1 MRVAVHAATEA
12 AEVSLSLCVRFC
24 VCVCLHVCQI
34 ENCNYAVEL
43 GKTKAGFS
51 LVGVGGEDL
60 FHGNETLTLALVWQL
75 MRRSSRTFNPAFC
88 STVWCSK
95 VKAEG

>member
-1 MRVAVHAATEA
+1 MVAVST
-12 AEVSLSLCVRFC
+12 VCSSFSL
-24 VCVCLHVCQI
+24 CQI

-60 FHGNETLTLALVWQL
+60 FNGVETLTLALVWQL
-75 MRRSSRTFNPAFC
+75 MRRSSTTSPLLHLLHPFFTL
-88 STVWCSK
+88 SSQ
-95 VKAEG
+95 